1 MLNAGKRL
9 RGILVVAFTAVLAGG
24 LVAAVL
30 TWRTMSDERPHSRPL
45 TIAVVGDSLTA
56 GSNNQVVWPTLLAQR
71 TGWSVA
77 NFALPAS
84 GFAADGRGG
93 YSYPHQVDRALAM
106 HPQVVLFLGGVDDG
120 SYAFTGAIGTAVT
133 DAVNKVKNAGPRAL
147 VVGPTWYST
156 SVPKAVTTVSD
167 EIRQASDK
175 AGVPFLDALDPP
187 WLTIDQMQPNLGGP
201 NDNGQSVIADKI
213 AAWLRTQVAAS

>member
-30 TWRTMSDERPHSRPL
+30 TWRTSADERVGARSV

-77 NFALPAS
+77 NFALPGS

-93 YSYPHQVDRALAM
+93 YSFPRQVDRALALR
-106 HPQVVLFLGGVDDG
+106 PRVVLFFGGVDDG
-120 SYAFTGAIGTAVT
+120 NYAFTGVIGTAVT
-133 DAVNKVKNAGPRAL
+133 DALNKVKNAGPRAL
-147 VVGPTWYST
+147 VIGPTWYGT
-156 SVPKAVTTVSD
+156 AVPKAITAVSD
-167 EIRQASDK
+167 EIGQSSQKAS
-175 AGVPFLDALDPP
+175 VPFLNALNPP
-187 WLTIDQMQPNLGGP
+187 WLTIDQMQANLGGP
-201 NDNGQSVIADKI
+201 NDAGQSAIADKV
-213 AAWLRTQVAAS
+213 AAWLRTEVAPA